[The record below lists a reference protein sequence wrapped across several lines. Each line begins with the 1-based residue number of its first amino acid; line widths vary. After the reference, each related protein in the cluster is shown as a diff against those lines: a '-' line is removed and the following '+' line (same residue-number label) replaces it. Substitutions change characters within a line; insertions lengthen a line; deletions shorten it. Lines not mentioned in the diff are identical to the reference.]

1 MPVNS
6 EDSSSPEQSS
16 IKDLVSMTSTVTP
29 ETSAVLDR
37 ALSGAD
43 ITPEEAVVL
52 FAAEGQDYHALV
64 TTADE
69 LRRRTVGDIVTYV
82 VNRNIN
88 FTNVCIKGCG
98 FCAFSRDFREE
109 EGYLLPPEEI
119 VRRAKE
125 AWDYGATEVC
135 VQAGLPPKME
145 GDLYIRLCE
154 AIKKELPDMHIHGFS
169 PEEVLYGSIRS
180 ETTIRSYLTELKAA
194 GVGSLPGT
202 SAEVLDQDLRDK
214 ISPGRITVDK
224 WTEVITTAHELGIPT
239 TSTVMFGYLET
250 PTQLAKHM
258 DLIRGIQQQTGGIT
272 EFVPLSFVHTEAPM
286 FMKGLVENVRSGP
299 TGIDVIKMHAIA
311 RIMLNNW
318 IPNIQASWVKEGPR
332 MSQLLLTA
340 GVNDLGGT
348 LINESISTAA
358 GAQHGQ
364 LMRPSEFRQMIREA
378 GRIPAERYTTY
389 KTRRVFS
396 DTDQE
401 LDPLD
406 LVGDNVEE
414 IFGSYKRLVKLDTY
428 RFEHPNQVSS
438 SKA

>member
-1 MPVNS
+1 MPAESKGQNQVENLGA
-6 EDSSSPEQSS
+6 
-16 IKDLVSMTSTVTP
+16 IIGGIRP
-29 ETSAVLDR
+29 ETAAVLNR
-37 ALSGAD
+37 ALSGED
-43 ITPEEAVVL
+43 ITSEEAVVL
-52 FAAEGQDYHALV
+52 FGAEGQEYNAMV
-64 TTADE
+64 MTADE

-88 FTNVCIKGCG
+88 FTNVCIKRCG
-98 FCAFSRDFREE
+98 FCAFSRDFRQE
-109 EGYLLPPEEI
+109 EGYLLPVEEI
-119 VRRAKE
+119 IRRAKE

-154 AIKKELPDMHIHGFS
+154 SLKKELPDMHIHGFS

-180 ETTIRSYLTELKAA
+180 ESTIKQYLTELKVA

-202 SAEVLDQDLRDK
+202 SAEVLDQELRDK
-214 ISPGRITVDK
+214 ISPGRITVDQ

-286 FMKGLVENVRSGP
+286 FMKGLVDDVRPGPSG
-299 TGIDVIKMHAIA
+299 IEVIKMHAIA

-318 IPNIQASWVKEGPR
+318 IPNIQASWVKEGSR

-364 LMRPSEFRQMIREA
+364 LMRPSEFRQIIRQA

-414 IFGSYKRLVKLDTY
+414 VFGSYARLVKLDTY
-428 RFEHPNQVSS
+428 RFEHPNKTPSAKV
-438 SKA
+438 